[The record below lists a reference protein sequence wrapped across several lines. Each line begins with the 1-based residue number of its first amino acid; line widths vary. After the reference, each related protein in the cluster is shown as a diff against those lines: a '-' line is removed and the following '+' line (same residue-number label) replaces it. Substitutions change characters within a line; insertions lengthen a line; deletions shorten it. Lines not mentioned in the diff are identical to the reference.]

1 MKQIYSLF
9 ALLAFCLVF
18 ATACSDDNEETAV
31 QTLRVVSSNLEF
43 ENNGGTG
50 TIEFTSTQPVTAT
63 SSADWCTAT
72 VQGNTVSVTVT
83 ENMRFESRSAMI
95 TLTNGVEETQVP
107 VYQKGDILDTTMV
120 ESEYIF
126 NAAGGDMSFRML
138 SNEEVTVTGADESW
152 LTCTLENG
160 TLTLHVEPFVNNMKY
175 RTCDIRLSAGIH
187 EKVYTITQM
196 DTNLAGEWNCYKDN
210 GKNSYGTCLIEA
222 MEEANHY
229 KVTPT
234 GSVYDAPYEI
244 TVRGTEVVINFGQVL
259 GPYEKDPTENI
270 VLCAYDRTN
279 GRLTWGTSVEMVAP
293 IEFTEDGHIRLRW
306 RDNGS
311 WSGYVV
317 EGFYYSITKNGTATG
332 SSIGSAVGLIWESK

>member
-1 MKQIYSLF
+1 
-9 ALLAFCLVF
+9 
-18 ATACSDDNEETAV
+18 
-31 QTLRVVSSNLEF
+31 
-43 ENNGGTG
+43 
-50 TIEFTSTQPVTAT
+50 
-63 SSADWCTAT
+63 
-72 VQGNTVSVTVT
+72 
-83 ENMRFESRSAMI
+83 
-95 TLTNGVEETQVP
+95 
-107 VYQKGDILDTTMV
+107 
-120 ESEYIF
+120 
-126 NAAGGDMSFRML
+126 
-138 SNEEVTVTGADESW
+138 
-152 LTCTLENG
+152 
-160 TLTLHVEPFVNNMKY
+160 
-175 RTCDIRLSAGIH
+175 
-187 EKVYTITQM
+187 
-196 DTNLAGEWNCYKDN
+196 
-210 GKNSYGTCLIEA
+210 

-293 IEFTEDGHIRLRW
+293 IEFTEDGHIRLQW

-317 EGFYYSITKNGTATG
+317 EGFYYSITENGTATG